1 MKPSSAKAKGRV
13 LQQWVRDLII
23 KSLVGLTLDD
33 VRSTSS
39 GANGEDV
46 LLSPLARSRFPFSV
60 ECKNLASIAVYTWYA
75 QAKDNAGT
83 YEPLLVIKAN
93 RKKPLAVVDAEYFF
107 NMVAMLDDSKQSL
120 TKRNRNGTKV
130 INT

>member
-1 MKPSSAKAKGRV
+1 MKPSSAKAKGRA
-13 LQQWVRDLII
+13 LQTWVRDTII
-23 KSLVGLTLDD
+23 TVLKGLTLDD

-39 GANGEDV
+39 GANGEDI

-60 ECKNLASIAVYTWYA
+60 ECKNLASIAVYSWYA
-75 QAKDNAGT
+75 QAIDNAGT

-93 RKKPLAVVDAEYFF
+93 RKKPLAVVDAEYFM

-120 TKRNRNGTKV
+120 TKRNRSGTKV
-130 INT
+130 INP